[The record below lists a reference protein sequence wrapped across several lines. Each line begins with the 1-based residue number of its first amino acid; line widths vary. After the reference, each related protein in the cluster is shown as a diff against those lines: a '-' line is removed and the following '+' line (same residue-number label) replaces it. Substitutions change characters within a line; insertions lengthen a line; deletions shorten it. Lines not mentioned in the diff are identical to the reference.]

1 MPDNTLPTTVS
12 QKLLIIEDEGEMC
25 LLINLLLDGKGLEVE
40 HVKTIA
46 GAVEYFQQRQP
57 AVVLL
62 DNRLPDGYG
71 LDFIGFIRE
80 NHPETKIIMISG
92 MDAAA
97 KDIALENGAD
107 TFLEKPFTRT
117 QLVEAI
123 NTVLGEDRYGN
134 H

>member
-1 MPDNTLPTTVS
+1 MPNNTLQTTVS

-40 HVKTIA
+40 HVKSITD
-46 GAVEYFQQRQP
+46 AVEYFQQQQP

-71 LDFIGFIRE
+71 LDFIGFIRQ

-97 KDIALENGAD
+97 KDVALENGAD

-123 NTVLGEDRYGN
+123 NTALGEDLYIN